1 MSPRLGKNSGTH
13 EGPQTL
19 VLQPPFGQ
27 KGEMDSTHSRMHA
40 FSPDPLTF
48 LLEVNIHTEDVK
60 FESVQLVKFAQAEH
74 AYGTSTQVKK

>member
-1 MSPRLGKNSGTH
+1 
-13 EGPQTL
+13 
-19 VLQPPFGQ
+19 
-27 KGEMDSTHSRMHA
+27 MDSTHSRMHA

>member
-1 MSPRLGKNSGTH
+1 MSPRLGKNSGPH

-48 LLEVNIHTEDVK
+48 LLEVYTQKTVK

-74 AYGTSTQVKK
+74 AYGTSTEVKK